1 MAWAGF
7 AKCLGARTVVS
18 HDRERAR
25 TQREGKEEEEGLTE
39 SNVSPI
45 FTVL

>member
-18 HDRERAR
+18 YESERGEKRGKA
-25 TQREGKEEEEGLTE
+25 EGEKRD
-39 SNVSPI
+39 
-45 FTVL
+45 